1 MDPYHIQAPPFTT
14 CVLQDKR
21 DFPSHALRPHGHVP
35 YDSLLPASYRVVVNQ
50 VPRLFTPN
58 LHDDDDFLE
67 RELDLRRLD
76 SIFNWLWVTGRPMPP
91 RPLHYQLVLGREITV
106 AERMDMHLVWTTGRI
121 FLKPVP
127 RFLLH
132 PRFWRDH
139 LSCREDCPCLPRHD
153 DADVIGNITTKAQE
167 AAGGGGVPQG
177 GCRQGLRA
185 RALGFLCSY
194 TALVSHESDFLIAR
208 DRHLLPREV
217 EWPAWRALVRQ
228 LLMIEDIDRKVDA
241 RFIYG
246 ELRLS
251 RLNKIYMLA
260 RLPFLRGYLPHW
272 QQYGTYFR
280 DNLAWLATGT
290 VYIAIVLTAIQVGQ
304 ATSLAG
310 NDRFQ
315 SASYGFTIFSILF
328 PLIACLLILLVFSYK
343 FVDNFIEAAR
353 YRNQRFRAIQI
364 ESARP

>member
-1 MDPYHIQAPPFTT
+1 MDPYRIQAPPFST

-21 DFPSHALRPHGHVP
+21 GFPAHALQPNGHVS
-35 YDSLLPASYRVVVNQ
+35 YDELLPASHRIQVNE
-50 VPRLFTPN
+50 VPRLYPPN
-58 LHDDDDFLE
+58 LHDDDGFLE
-67 RELDLRRLD
+67 RELDLQRLNT
-76 SIFNWLWVTGRPMPP
+76 IFNWLWLTGRPMPP
-91 RPLHYQLVLGREITV
+91 RPLHYQLVLGREIVV

-127 RFLLH
+127 RFLLQ
-132 PRFWRDH
+132 PYFWRDH
-139 LSCREDCPCLPRHD
+139 LSCREDCPCPPED
-153 DADVIGNITTKAQE
+153 GSDIQSQAGTK
-167 AAGGGGVPQG
+167 

-194 TALVSHESDFLIAR
+194 TALVSYESDFLIAR
-208 DRHLLPREV
+208 DKYLLPREV
-217 EWPAWRALVRQ
+217 SWAAWRILVRQ
-228 LLMIEDIDRKVDA
+228 LLQIEDIDRKVDA

-290 VYIAIVLTAIQVGQ
+290 VYIAIVLTAFQVGQ
-304 ATSLAG
+304 ATSLAE
-310 NDRFQ
+310 NNTFR
-315 SASYGFTIFSILF
+315 SATYGFTVFSILF
-328 PLIACLLILLVFSYK
+328 PLIAALLIILVFSYK

-353 YRNQRFRAIQI
+353 YRNKRFHAIRV
-364 ESARP
+364 ESAGP